1 MESKPYEIDPNNP
14 DFGYLPAIVMG
25 FQNVAARF
33 YDTIELMRAAL
44 HLLPLTPLGEPED
57 P

>member
-1 MESKPYEIDPNNP
+1 MESKPYEIDPHNP
-14 DFGYLPAIVMG
+14 DFGYLPAVVMG
-25 FQNVAARF
+25 FQNEAARF

-44 HLLPLTPLGEPED
+44 HLPPLTPLGEPED